1 MMLHNPLIQPCTEPY
16 PDKDPHAPI
25 AKLRIAHIDL
35 TPSLR
40 GGPRQM
46 ISLAKEL
53 RDLGEGDNLQQVM
66 IVGRRTSVATACRVI
81 EGVET
86 REIIQSVISAARAAR
101 SANILHIHDDSS
113 IGAGALLS
121 HRGIPYVVT
130 HRTVTPPKVNFM
142 TRWTYGRASRIVGV
156 SERVSAVVA
165 EHTNGNNVGTIFD
178 CADLNGDVQD
188 AQEIRDRQNNFVVGC
203 VGTIDFQKKGQDLL
217 LEAARTLL
225 GTCPQVD
232 IVFVGSGPDADKLH
246 GLADGLPNVS
256 IVDWQD
262 DIYSQYRQMDALVQP
277 SRVEALGS
285 TILEAM
291 SMSLP
296 VIATDVGGIP
306 EIVRNEVNGVLIKK
320 NSTGE
325 LVTAITRFA
334 NDDSLVR
341 RLASSARRSASHL
354 SARRMAE
361 EYYSTYLN
369 VLASEQ
375 ARRLSF

>member
-1 MMLHNPLIQPCTEPY
+1 MMLHNPSIQPCTGHY
-16 PDKDPHAPI
+16 PDKDSHAPV

-53 RDLGEGDNLQQVM
+53 RYLGEGGNLQQVM
-66 IVGRRTSVATACRVI
+66 IVGRRTSVAAACSVI

-86 REIIQSVISAARAAR
+86 REVNHSAISAARAAR

-130 HRTVTPPKVNFM
+130 RRTVTPPKVNLM
-142 TRWTYGRASRIVGV
+142 TRWTYGRASRIVGI
-156 SERVSAVVA
+156 SERVTAVVNA
-165 EHTNGNNVGTIFD
+165 YMNGGDAGTILD
-178 CADLNGDVQD
+178 CADLNGGANDD
-188 AQEIRDRQNNFVVGC
+188 QEIRDRQNNFVVGC
-203 VGTIDFQKKGQDLL
+203 VGTIDFETKGQDLL
-217 LEAARTLL
+217 VEAARTLL

-232 IVFVGSGPDADKLH
+232 IVFVGTGPDADRLRN
-246 GLADGLPNVS
+246 LADGLPNVS
-256 IVDWQD
+256 LVDWQD
-262 DIYSQYRQMDALVQP
+262 DIHSQYRQMDALVQP

-325 LVTAITRFA
+325 LVTAITRLA

-341 RLASSARRSASHL
+341 RLASSARRSASNL

-369 VLASEQ
+369 VMASEQ
-375 ARRLSF
+375 ARRLTF